1 MSNILT
7 HSMPAE
13 EIACWIMEIE
23 REYPTLPRGERRIA
37 RRQLRQ
43 LRDELGIRDELDRIE
58 TEQPYFARSKP
69 TPGRLCRMGSNCC
82 SEAKRE
88 GVHKTRFRSA

>member
-1 MSNILT
+1 MSNIPT

-13 EIACWIMEIE
+13 EIACWITEIE

-43 LRDELGIRDELDRIE
+43 LRDELGIRDEFDRIE
-58 TEQPYFARSKP
+58 TEQHYFAEVETYAGTIEP
-69 TPGRLCRMGSNCC
+69 DGFELP
-82 SEAKRE
+82 
-88 GVHKTRFRSA
+88 F